1 MKRLFLLF
9 GIFAALT
16 FSVNAQTKLVA
27 QYKFDHEGADSIAK
41 DATANAL
48 DLVISNVGD
57 DTWSDAGVVNGC
69 FNPARTSVAA
79 TDDDTLF
86 QVQSFTFATYLRIN
100 PENKATA
107 NYIMTQGD
115 NYGLWVMQDGGL
127 RFYIHFLAPDNSSG
141 WVGTNAAD
149 VNLKDGYWHHV
160 AVSFDTTDL
169 VATFYVDGEVAASD
183 TVRNTGT
190 QLAPPPH
197 SIIWYKWDGFY
208 LGGSNENSKYV
219 DGSMDE
225 AVFFSGKLSA
235 TDIKSMV
242 ATRYSLT
249 THVTG
254 EGVIDPADG
263 EFFNNDTLLL
273 HAIPSVGGIFKIWQI
288 KNGGT
293 SADNPL
299 KIVVNDDVEV
309 TAEFGTTLIAR
320 YKFDNEGADTVAL
333 DASDNGLN
341 LVLNDSTG
349 WSDAGVV
356 NGCLNTEGSIYG
368 VTDADSLFR
377 AESFTFA
384 AYVRIDPSNA
394 STNYIMTQGD
404 NYGLSVMNN
413 GALRFYIHYLAPDS
427 TAGWV
432 GTNAE
437 GVNVKDGYW
446 HHVAVTFDNSDL
458 VASIYLDG
466 DVVASDTVRKTSTG
480 KTPPVNSHIW
490 YKWGGFVIANSTEGQ
505 HLDGSIDEAVFYASK
520 LSEKDIK
527 KMVAERYTL
536 TIHIEGEGKTEPSG
550 GKYYANDTLN
560 ILAVPDI
567 GGSFKQW
574 TIGGST
580 YTVNPLSLTIS
591 GDVDLTAEFG
601 STLVAQYKFD
611 NEGADTVAL
620 DASDNGINLVLNDST
635 GWSDAGVVNGCLN
648 TGGQIEGVTEDDTL
662 FQVQSLTFASYIR
675 IDPSNTSANYIMTQG
690 DNYGLWVMENGALRF
705 YIHYLAPD
713 STAGWVGTNAEGVN
727 VKDGYWHHVAVT
739 FDTTDL
745 VATLYLD
752 GDTVACDTV
761 RNSGSGLTPPA
772 HSVIWYKWDGFYVGS
787 GMGSNYVDGSIDEA
801 VFFNARLAGEEIRKM
816 IVNRFSL
823 TTGITGN
830 GNVSPA
836 DGLFYPNDT
845 LMLTA
850 VADEGWEFDKWD
862 ETGTVT
868 GTDNPVTVVVNAD
881 IVANAVFKESTGIPL
896 MGDNAGISL
905 YPNPFDNEITI
916 SYNLENSTRV
926 RVSVFN
932 SVGQLVSVILD
943 ARQSAGN
950 KTVYW
955 NGNRTKGDVLR
966 SGIYFIRLQFD
977 DKSVVRKVIK
987 R

>member
-141 WVGTNAAD
+141 WVGTNAVD

-320 YKFDNEGADTVAL
+320 
-333 DASDNGLN
+333 
-341 LVLNDSTG
+341 
-349 WSDAGVV
+349 
-356 NGCLNTEGSIYG
+356 
-368 VTDADSLFR
+368 
-377 AESFTFA
+377 
-384 AYVRIDPSNA
+384 
-394 STNYIMTQGD
+394 
-404 NYGLSVMNN
+404 
-413 GALRFYIHYLAPDS
+413 
-427 TAGWV
+427 
-432 GTNAE
+432 
-437 GVNVKDGYW
+437 
-446 HHVAVTFDNSDL
+446 
-458 VASIYLDG
+458 
-466 DVVASDTVRKTSTG
+466 
-480 KTPPVNSHIW
+480 
-490 YKWGGFVIANSTEGQ
+490 
-505 HLDGSIDEAVFYASK
+505 
-520 LSEKDIK
+520 
-527 KMVAERYTL
+527 
-536 TIHIEGEGKTEPSG
+536 
-550 GKYYANDTLN
+550 
-560 ILAVPDI
+560 
-567 GGSFKQW
+567 
-574 TIGGST
+574 
-580 YTVNPLSLTIS
+580 
-591 GDVDLTAEFG
+591 
-601 STLVAQYKFD
+601 YKFD

-955 NGNRTKGDVLR
+955 NGNGTKGDVLR